1 MMVPAVLLVG
11 TLGAVVAAWG
21 GARGGR
27 AARAGALGGT
37 LALLVVLVAVLAM
50 DVPAA
55 TASPAGS
62 LFGGQVVPSGYLR
75 LVVALWALDAILVIA
90 IAWLLGGITAL
101 RGLLP
106 ATLAAVV
113 GTTIALGAASL
124 VLGSLAASATGLAA
138 LVVVLASDR
147 APAVPAA
154 ARELRVSLGGAAL
167 LLAAVAVLPVGAAL
181 AFGDGG
187 LGAEAGVDPSSAA
200 TAGTAGAVVG
210 LALLA
215 VALVVGIRAGAVP
228 FHVRVP
234 RLGDAIP
241 PIAVPLLLAWLPLPV
256 GVVGLTAVDR
266 LVVPLA
272 LPLEGERAIIVGF
285 ALLTL
290 AAAAVAAFIADDVRH
305 AVGYLIVTD
314 AGFVLL
320 GLAALDPEAWG
331 ATRTWIVVLA
341 VSKTALAAWAAVAEA
356 RFETRGLPDL
366 RGWIRRAPILAA
378 GLAVATLATFGL
390 PGWVAFEARGDLARL
405 VAGSPWDALI
415 VIAGLLALPAYLRIL
430 AIGLGPVS
438 TPVRRAAPERIVRT
452 RRPAETLAVEIEG
465 AAAPEGGS
473 RTGEAPVGQP
483 APGSATGEA
492 PVPQPAS
499 ERTPASPMSR
509 LAAASALGS
518 RVILALRRDRT
529 ELTSAAVLALA
540 ILAALTSWGALD
552 VAGTASEPA
561 PIVVAE

>member
-1 MMVPAVLLVG
+1 MMLPAVLLIG
-11 TLGAVVAAWG
+11 ALGAVLAAWG
-21 GARGGR
+21 IGRGGR
-27 AARAGALGGT
+27 PARAGALGGSA
-37 LALLVVLVAVLAM
+37 ALLVVLLAALTM
-50 DVPAA
+50 EVPAT

-62 LFGGQVVPSGYLR
+62 LFGGQVVPTGYLR
-75 LVVALWALDAILVIA
+75 LVVALWTLDAILVIV
-90 IAWLLGGITAL
+90 IAWLMGGLMAL

-106 ATLAAVV
+106 ATLAALV
-113 GTTIALGAASL
+113 GAAIALGATSL

-138 LVVVLASDR
+138 LLVVLVSDR

-154 ARELRVSLGGAAL
+154 ARELRVSLGGTAL

-181 AFGDGG
+181 AFG
-187 LGAEAGVDPSSAA
+187 AGVPGGEEGVDAASAA

-210 LALLA
+210 LALLTI
-215 VALVVGIRAGAVP
+215 ALVVGIRAGAVP

-234 RLGDAIP
+234 RLSDVTP
-241 PIAVPLLLAWLPLPV
+241 PIAAPLLLAWLPLPV

-272 LPLEGERAIIVGF
+272 LPLDGEHAIILGF

-305 AVGYLIVTD
+305 AVGYLIVAD

-341 VSKTALAAWAAVAEA
+341 VSKTALAAWAAVAEG

-366 RGWIRRAPILAA
+366 RGWIRRAPVLAA
-378 GLAVATLATFGL
+378 ALVVAIVATFGL
-390 PGWVAFEARGDLARL
+390 PGWAAFEARWDLARL
-405 VAGSPWDALI
+405 IAGSPWDALL
-415 VIAGLLALPAYLRIL
+415 VMAGLLALPAYLRIL

-438 TPVRRAAPERIVRT
+438 TPVRRAAPERIRPT
-452 RRPAETLAVEIEG
+452 RRPPETLAVAIEG
-465 AAAPEGGS
+465 AVGPGG
-473 RTGEAPVGQP
+473 
-483 APGSATGEA
+483 GSATGEDQVPK
-492 PVPQPAS
+492 PVPG
-499 ERTPASPMSR
+499 RTPASPESR
-509 LAAASALGS
+509 LAAASAFGS
-518 RVILALRRDRT
+518 RVTRALRRDRT

-552 VAGTASEPA
+552 LARTASEPP
-561 PIVVAE
+561 PIVVTE

>member
-1 MMVPAVLLVG
+1 MMLLAVLVIG
-11 TLGAVVAAWG
+11 TLGAGLAAWG

-27 AARAGALGGT
+27 AARAGALAGT
-37 LALLVVLVAVLAM
+37 LALLLVLVVALAM
-50 DVPAA
+50 DVPTA

-62 LFGGQVVPSGYLR
+62 LFGGQVIPTGYLR
-75 LVVALWALDAILVIA
+75 LVVALWALDAVLLIA
-90 IAWLLGGITAL
+90 IAWLLGGLGAV

-113 GTTIALGAASL
+113 GATIALGAPSL
-124 VLGSLAASATGLAA
+124 VLGSLAAATTGLAA

-154 ARELRVSLGGAAL
+154 ARELRVSLGITAL

-187 LGAEAGVDPSSAA
+187 TGGEAGVDPSTAA

-215 VALVVGIRAGAVP
+215 IALVLGIRAGAVP

-234 RLGDAIP
+234 RLVDATT

-256 GVVGLTAVDR
+256 AVVGLTAVDR

-320 GLAALDPEAWG
+320 GIASLDPEAWG

-378 GLAVATLATFGL
+378 GLAAATVATFGL
-390 PGWVAFEARGDLARL
+390 PGWVAYEARGNLARL
-405 VAGSPWDALI
+405 VADSPWDALI
-415 VIAGLLALPAYLRIL
+415 VVAGLLALPAYLRIL

-452 RRPAETLAVEIEG
+452 RRPSETLAVEIES
-465 AAAPEGGS
+465 AAGPDA
-473 RTGEAPVGQP
+473 
-483 APGSATGEA
+483 GSATGEA
-492 PVPQPAS
+492 QLPQPVP
-499 ERTPASPMSR
+499 ERTPVSPESR
-509 LAAASALGS
+509 LAAASAFGS
-518 RVILALRRDRT
+518 RVARTLRRDRT

-540 ILAALTSWGALD
+540 LLAALTSWGVLD
-552 VAGTASEPA
+552 IAGTASEPA